1 MKHEVLEYLLEML
14 ERKYG
19 DLEDNSGCYC
29 RNEFG
34 ESEWLSVKEIVRLI
48 ERADEEC

>member
-1 MKHEVLEYLLEML
+1 MKHEVLEYLKESL

-19 DLEDNSGCYC
+19 DLEDDAGCYV

-34 ESEWLSVKEIVRLI
+34 EPEWLSVKEIVRLI
-48 ERADEEC
+48 DEADEEC